1 MTLPTSTSGVKS
13 SSPPATHPLLVSSS
27 SPVFIEESS
36 LEISKVGQTPI
47 ALPNESAP
55 WLLNVTLFV
64 RSAAVVKSPSIVI
77 SIPELKVTSP
87 RIPVSAIPANTG
99 SPTKLQATFTI
110 PEGVPERW
118 FPTNLGT
125 PKLYNITTSLH
136 FDSSPS
142 SPSVSFQTQTGF
154 RTITLVQSPYSEQE
168 IRERGITP
176 GDQWH
181 FNVNGKA
188 FFSSGTNIIPY
199 DPFYARTTSEQV
211 RWVLESAV
219 LSGQNMVSSHHDYQV
234 DEPST
239 RHLAPRLGRRHLSA
253 LRRTDWRVR
262 LLHCM

>member
-1 MTLPTSTSGVKS
+1 M
-13 SSPPATHPLLVSSS
+13 SSS

-47 ALPNESAP
+47 ELPDESAP

-64 RSAAVVKSPSIVI
+64 RSAVSIHSPSVVI
-77 SIPELKVTSP
+77 SIPELKITSP
-87 RIPVSAIPANTG
+87 HIAVSALSADTG
-99 SPTKLQATFTI
+99 NPTRLQATFTI
-110 PEGVPERW
+110 PEGVPQRW
-118 FPTNLGT
+118 FPANLGT

-136 FDSSPS
+136 FSSASS
-142 SPSVSFQTQTGF
+142 SPSVAFTTQTGF
-154 RTITLVQSPYSEQE
+154 RTITLVQSPYSEQD

-219 LSGQNMVSSHHDYQV
+219 LSGQNMVRLVVASFADIFADIPAAS
-234 DEPST
+234 
-239 RHLAPRLGRRHLSA
+239 RLGWRYLPAFGRAHRR
-253 LRRTDWRVR
+253 V
-262 LLHCM
+262 

>member
-1 MTLPTSTSGVKS
+1 MKS
-13 SSPPATHPLLVSSS
+13 DPAPATHPLLVSSA

-55 WLLNVTLFV
+55 WLVNATLFV
-64 RSAAVVKSPSIVI
+64 RSAAAIHSPSIVI
-77 SIPELKVTSP
+77 SIPELKITSHN
-87 RIPVSAIPANTG
+87 IPVSAVPADTG

-118 FPTNLGT
+118 FPSTLGT
-125 PKLYNITTSLH
+125 PKLYNVTTSLH
-136 FDSSPS
+136 FSESPS
-142 SPSVSFQTQTGF
+142 SQSVAFQTQTGF
-154 RTITLVQSPYSEQE
+154 RTITLVQAPYTEE
-168 IRERGITP
+168 DIRERGITP

-181 FNVNGKA
+181 FNVNGKD

-219 LSGQNMVSSHHDYQV
+219 LSGQNMVS
-234 DEPST
+234 T
-239 RHLAPRLGRRHLSA
+239 A
-253 LRRTDWRVR
+253 DWPYVES
-262 LLHCM
+262 L